1 MFNILNPYLRKKSL
15 WIKKLENLSGKV
27 FIIYKVEIH
36 LFIVEAQVHVFMF
49 KHIIHTDNFSR

>member
-1 MFNILNPYLRKKSL
+1 MFNILNAYLRKKSL

-36 LFIVEAQVHVFMF
+36 LFIVEAQVPVFMF